1 MTFALVLLAI
11 TYVICAH
18 TLMQKLIAAKAYETP
33 EPYKYWKLFVRPV
46 SYFCERLPRK

>member
-1 MTFALVLLAI
+1 MIFALVLLVI

-18 TLMQKLIAAKAYETP
+18 TLMQKLIKAKAYDDEQKF
-33 EPYKYWKLFVRPV
+33 KYWKLFVRPV